1 MTYEYEEYLFTILLI
16 YYQATNDKRKKTIT
30 LKTIE
35 LLISNTKV
43 SVKVNSVYCLNIFSI
58 LILTIVPR
66 PSIIISCSCI
76 NHNNY
81 SLSVTGYCC
90 ANNFLKS
97 SDAVGT
103 RTAQSQHN
111 SQLTG

>member
-16 YYQATNDKRKKTIT
+16 YYQTTNDKRKKTIT

-43 SVKVNSVYCLNIFSI
+43 SVNSVYCLNIFSI

>member
-16 YYQATNDKRKKTIT
+16 YYQTTNDKRKKTIT

-43 SVKVNSVYCLNIFSI
+43 SVNSVYCLNIFSI

-103 RTAQSQHN
+103 RTAQSQHT